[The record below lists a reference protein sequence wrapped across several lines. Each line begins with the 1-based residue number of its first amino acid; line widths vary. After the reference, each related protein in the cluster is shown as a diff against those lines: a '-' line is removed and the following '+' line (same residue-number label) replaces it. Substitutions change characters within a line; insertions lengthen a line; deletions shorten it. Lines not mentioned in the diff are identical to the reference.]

1 MKQKLLHSLGPAIV
15 LVLLAGAFWILHHEL
30 RHYHYADIK
39 QALAAIPGNRLLLSF
54 ALTMLNYVVLTGYGV
69 LALRYIRRPLAYRRI
84 ALASFIGYTLSHN
97 IGLSVFS
104 GSAVRYRFYATW
116 GLSTVQIAVVVAF
129 CALTLWLGTLA
140 VGGVAFLLEPMVIP
154 ASLHLPFTSLR
165 PVGIVC
171 QVLVGAYVSWSMW
184 RKTPI
189 TVRGWEFSVPSV
201 PLSLC
206 QIALSCAD
214 WALAAGVCYA
224 LLPASPG
231 LSYPAFLGLF
241 LLAQVAGLVSQV
253 PGGLGVLETV
263 LLLLLSPTPP
273 ACPTLEPT
281 GGPGVPSR
289 GALL

>member
-1 MKQKLLHSLGPAIV
+1 MKQKLLRSLGPAIV
-15 LVLLAGAFWILHHEL
+15 LSLLAGAFWILHHEL
-30 RHYHYADIK
+30 RHDHYADLR
-39 QALAAIPGNRLLLSF
+39 QALAKIPRARLRLAL
-54 ALTMLNYVVLTGYGV
+54 ALTILSYLMLTGYDA
-69 LALRYIRRPLAYRRI
+69 LALRYIRRPLAYGRI
-84 ALASFIGYTLSHN
+84 ALASFIGYALSHN
-97 IGLSVFS
+97 L
-104 GSAVRYRFYATW
+104 GSSLFTGGAIRYRLYAAW
-116 GLSTVQIAVVVAF
+116 GLSTAQIAQVVAF
-129 CALTLWLGTLA
+129 CTLTLWLGTLA
-140 VGGVAFLLEPMVIP
+140 VGGMAVLLEPMVIP
-154 ASLHLPFTSLR
+154 APLHLPVTPLR
-165 PVGIVC
+165 PAGLIC
-171 QVLVGAYVSWSMW
+171 LALVGAYVSCGVW
-184 RKTPI
+184 RKAPI
-189 TVRGWEFSVPSV
+189 AVRGWEFSVPSV

-263 LLLLLSPTPP
+263 LLLLLSPTSP